1 MDATLLKTA
10 GTVGSVAGQIN
21 FRRQNHPMGITMKHQ
36 YLTVI
41 ALGLFLVVQGSV
53 AQDRGFG
60 LGVIIGEPTGISAK
74 LWTSRVNAFD
84 FGLGW
89 SIGGDRIGKYK
100 GYYDGGSRVHF
111 HMDYLWHSFE
121 AIRSSE
127 RFPLY
132 YGIGGRINSGAGY
145 DASIALRGVFG
156 IAWLPHGAPVDVFL
170 ELVPS
175 LQLTASAGF
184 GLDAGIGARYF
195 F

>member
-1 MDATLLKTA
+1 
-10 GTVGSVAGQIN
+10 
-21 FRRQNHPMGITMKHQ
+21 MKHL

-41 ALGLFLVVQGSV
+41 ALCFFLAVQGSV

-74 LWTSRVNAFD
+74 LWTSPVNAFD

-89 SIGGDRIGKYK
+89 SIGGDRIGKYD

-145 DASIALRGVFG
+145 DASVAIRGVFG
-156 IAWLPHGAPVDVFL
+156 IAWLPHNTPIDVFI

-175 LQLTASAGF
+175 LQLTSSTGF
-184 GLDAGIGARYF
+184 AIDAGLGVRYF
-195 F
+195 FQ